1 MPELFELKMRALFNR
16 FDVDNS
22 GTIEQNEFDS
32 WADRLISYGNLDDAK
47 AQELR
52 TNISKAWSKMT
63 QASTEGHVN
72 FDAFLNYALE
82 VIYYA

>member
-16 FDVDNS
+16 FDADNS
-22 GTIEQNEFDS
+22 GSIEQAEFDA
-32 WADRLISYGNLDDAK
+32 WADRLVNFGNLDDTQ

-63 QASTEGHVN
+63 QSSADGKVQ

-82 VIYYA
+82 VIC